1 MSGGVLALFG
11 VCLGV
16 AILELALP
24 GEEGREGPKRFLRFF
39 AALVVLLLILRPI
52 FPFSSTEGGC
62 LAGALD
68 GSGGAVD
75 YEQILQE
82 AVSQVSGAEVMVT
95 LESGYRVVY
104 ASDGKGEPATVGSG
118 NKQQALQ
125 QTLRPP
131 AVAGVAVVCHGGKD
145 PDVRRALVELIST
158 ALGISSNR
166 VFVAGK

>member
-68 GSGGAVD
+68 GSGGAAA

-82 AVSQVSGAEVMVT
+82 AVSRRSAEQLRRGLATAFKTEFDLEETEYT
-95 LESGYRVVY
+95 LSVELKD
-104 ASDGKGEPATVGSG
+104 DGELRGITVRLKGSG
-118 NKQQALQ
+118 L
-125 QTLRPP
+125 LR
-131 AVAGVAVVCHGGKD
+131 D
-145 PDVRRALVELIST
+145 PREILIWLEERFACEVSVR
-158 ALGISSNR
+158 
-166 VFVAGK
+166 